1 MIDISNGYNTIDS
14 RDVIARLEELSDELD
29 GCAENKDG
37 DFVDADGEDMSEEKE
52 EHAALKKFAE
62 EFESYAP
69 DYHHG
74 ESAINE
80 DHFTEYAQQLAED
93 IGAISND
100 TTWPYCHIDWE
111 AAAEALKIDYTEID
125 FGGQAF
131 WVR

>member
-1 MIDISNGYNTIDS
+1 MTDVSNNDDMIYS
-14 RDVIARLEELSDELD
+14 RDVVSRLEELSDDLD
-29 GCAENKDG
+29 GCAENEDG

-52 EHAALKKFAE
+52 NYDTLKSFAE

-69 DYHHG
+69 DYHSG
-74 ESAINE
+74 ETAINE
-80 DHFTEYAQQLAED
+80 DYFTEYAQQLAED

-100 TTWPYCHIDWE
+100 VTWPCCHIDWE
-111 AAAEALKIDYTEID
+111 AAAESLKQDYTEID

>member
-1 MIDISNGYNTIDS
+1 MTDVSNNDDLIDS
-14 RDVIARLEELSDELD
+14 RDVIARLEEMSDELD

-37 DFVDADGEDMSEEKE
+37 NLIDADGADMSEEKE
-52 EHAALKKFAE
+52 NYETLKAFAE

-80 DHFTEYAQQLAED
+80 DYFQAYARQMAED
-93 IGAISND
+93 IGAVSSD
-100 TTWPYCHIDWE
+100 DVWPLNHIDWE
-111 AAAEALKIDYTEID
+111 AAASALKIDYTEID
-125 FGGQAF
+125 FDGERF